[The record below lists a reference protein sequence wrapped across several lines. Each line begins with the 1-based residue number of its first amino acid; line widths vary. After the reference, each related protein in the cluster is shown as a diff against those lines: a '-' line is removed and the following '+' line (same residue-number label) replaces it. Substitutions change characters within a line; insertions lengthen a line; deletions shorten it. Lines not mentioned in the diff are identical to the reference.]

1 MEARCVLFD
10 FDGVIADTE
19 ESNVKYLGKALAV
32 FGISITPEEK
42 ARMVGRNDP
51 RILEGILRRA
61 QPPVTLEQL
70 LEERRRQGNTYE
82 DDPDLVPTPGV
93 TQFLR
98 RLRAA
103 GKRTAL
109 VSSTSARLILAAL
122 NRLGL
127 TGLFDVI
134 VCGDMVSEKKPSP
147 ECYRKAIDLLGARPE
162 ECVIVEDSPVGI
174 RAGKAAGAAVAA
186 CKCGQLRQDTSQADL
201 SFTSFAECMALPVF
215 GLEAAAEQR
224 TG

>member
-32 FGISITPEEK
+32 FGVVITPEEQ
-42 ARMVGRNDP
+42 AQLVGMNDP
-51 RILEGILRRA
+51 RILEKMLRRA
-61 QPPVTLEQL
+61 RPPVTLEQL
-70 LEERRRQGNTYE
+70 LEERKRQGNTYE
-82 DDPDLVPTPGV
+82 DDPDLAPTPGV
-93 TQFLR
+93 IEFLH

-103 GKRTAL
+103 GKGIAL

-127 TGLFDVI
+127 TGFFDVI
-134 VCGDMVSEKKPSP
+134 ICGDMVSEKKPSP
-147 ECYRKAIDLLGARPE
+147 ECYRKAMALLRARPE

-174 RAGKAAGAAVAA
+174 RAGKAAGAVVAA
-186 CKCGQLRQDTSQADL
+186 CRCGRLRQDTSQADFEFE
-201 SFTSFAECMALPVF
+201 SFEECMRLPVF
-215 GLEAAAEQR
+215 
-224 TG
+224 

>member
-32 FGISITPEEK
+32 FGVVITPEEQ
-42 ARMVGRNDP
+42 AQLVGMNDP
-51 RILEGILRRA
+51 RILEKMLRRA
-61 QPPVTLEQL
+61 RPPVTLKQL
-70 LEERRRQGNTYE
+70 LEERQRQGNTYE
-82 DDPDLVPTPGV
+82 DDPDLAPTPGV
-93 TQFLR
+93 IEFLH

-103 GKRTAL
+103 GKRIAL

-127 TGLFDVI
+127 TGFFDVI
-134 VCGDMVSEKKPSP
+134 ICGDMVSEKKPSP
-147 ECYRKAIDLLGARPE
+147 ECYRKAMALLRARPE

-174 RAGKAAGAAVAA
+174 RAGKAAGAVVAA
-186 CKCGQLRQDTSQADL
+186 CRCGRLRQDTSQADFEFE
-201 SFTSFAECMALPVF
+201 SFEECMKLPVF
-215 GLEAAAEQR
+215 
-224 TG
+224 

>member
-32 FGISITPEEK
+32 FGVVITPEEQ
-42 ARMVGRNDP
+42 AQLVGMNDP
-51 RILEGILRRA
+51 RILEKMLRRA
-61 QPPVTLEQL
+61 RPPVTLKQL
-70 LEERRRQGNTYE
+70 LEERQRQGNTYE
-82 DDPDLVPTPGV
+82 DAPDLAPTPGV
-93 TQFLR
+93 IEFLH

-103 GKRTAL
+103 GKGIAL

-127 TGLFDVI
+127 TGFFDVI
-134 VCGDMVSEKKPSP
+134 ICGDMVSEKKPSP
-147 ECYRKAIDLLGARPE
+147 ECYRKAMALLRARPE

-174 RAGKAAGAAVAA
+174 RAGKAAGAVVAA
-186 CKCGQLRQDTSQADL
+186 CRCGRLRQDTSQADFEFE
-201 SFTSFAECMALPVF
+201 SFEECMRLPVF
-215 GLEAAAEQR
+215 
-224 TG
+224 

>member
-32 FGISITPEEK
+32 FGVTITPEEK
-42 ARMVGRNDP
+42 QRLVGMNDP
-51 RILEGILRRA
+51 GILVEMLRRA
-61 QPPVTLEQL
+61 RPPVTLEQL
-70 LEERRRQGNTYE
+70 LEERKRQGNTYE
-82 DDPDLVPTPGV
+82 DDPDLALTPGV
-93 TQFLR
+93 LEFLR

-109 VSSTSARLILAAL
+109 VSSTSSRLILAAL

-134 VCGDMVSEKKPSP
+134 ICGDMVGEKKPSP
-147 ECYRKAIDLLGARPE
+147 ECYRKAMALLKARPE
-162 ECVIVEDSPVGI
+162 ECVVVEDSPVGI
-174 RAGKAAGAAVAA
+174 RAGKAAGATVAA
-186 CKCGQLRQDTSQADL
+186 CKCGKLRQDTFQADL
-201 SFTSFAECMALPVF
+201 EFGSFEECMTLPVF
-215 GLEAAAEQR
+215 GIKAE
-224 TG
+224 

>member
-32 FGISITPEEK
+32 FGVVITPEEQ
-42 ARMVGRNDP
+42 AQLVGMNDP
-51 RILEGILRRA
+51 RILEKMLRRA
-61 QPPVTLEQL
+61 RPPVTLEQL
-70 LEERRRQGNTYE
+70 LEERQRQGNTYE
-82 DDPDLVPTPGV
+82 DDPDLAPTPGV
-93 TQFLR
+93 IKFLH

-103 GKRTAL
+103 GKGIAL

-127 TGLFDVI
+127 TGFFDVI
-134 VCGDMVSEKKPSP
+134 ICGDMVSEKKPSP
-147 ECYRKAIDLLGARPE
+147 ECYRKAMALLRARPE

-174 RAGKAAGAAVAA
+174 RAGKAAGAVVAA
-186 CKCGQLRQDTSQADL
+186 CRCGRLRQDTSQADFEFE
-201 SFTSFAECMALPVF
+201 SFEECMRLPVF
-215 GLEAAAEQR
+215 
-224 TG
+224 

>member
-32 FGISITPEEK
+32 FGVVITPEEQ
-42 ARMVGRNDP
+42 AQLVGMNDP
-51 RILEGILRRA
+51 RILEKMLRRA
-61 QPPVTLEQL
+61 RPPVTLEQL
-70 LEERRRQGNTYE
+70 LEERKRQGNTYE
-82 DDPDLVPTPGV
+82 DDPDLAPTPGV
-93 TQFLR
+93 IEFLH

-103 GKRTAL
+103 GKGIAL

-127 TGLFDVI
+127 TGFFDVI
-134 VCGDMVSEKKPSP
+134 ICGDMVSEKKPSP
-147 ECYRKAIDLLGARPE
+147 ECYRKAMALLRARPE

-174 RAGKAAGAAVAA
+174 RAGKAAGAVVAA
-186 CKCGQLRQDTSQADL
+186 CRCGRLRQDTSQADFEFE
-201 SFTSFAECMALPVF
+201 SFEEYMRLPVF
-215 GLEAAAEQR
+215 
-224 TG
+224 

>member
-32 FGISITPEEK
+32 FGVVITPEEQ
-42 ARMVGRNDP
+42 AQLVGMNDP
-51 RILEGILRRA
+51 RILEKMLRRA
-61 QPPVTLEQL
+61 RPPVTLEQL
-70 LEERRRQGNTYE
+70 LEERQRQGNTYE
-82 DDPDLVPTPGV
+82 DDPDLAPTPGV
-93 TQFLR
+93 IEFLH

-103 GKRTAL
+103 GKGIAL

-127 TGLFDVI
+127 TGFFDVI
-134 VCGDMVSEKKPSP
+134 ICGDMVSEKKPSP
-147 ECYRKAIDLLGARPE
+147 ECYRKAMALLRARPE

-174 RAGKAAGAAVAA
+174 RAGKAAGAVVAA
-186 CKCGQLRQDTSQADL
+186 CRCGRLRQDTSQADFEFE
-201 SFTSFAECMALPVF
+201 SFEECMRLPVF
-215 GLEAAAEQR
+215 
-224 TG
+224 

>member
-32 FGISITPEEK
+32 FGVVITPEEQ
-42 ARMVGRNDP
+42 AQLVGMNDP
-51 RILEGILRRA
+51 RILEKMLRRA
-61 QPPVTLEQL
+61 RPPVTLEQL
-70 LEERRRQGNTYE
+70 LEERQRQGNTYE
-82 DDPDLVPTPGV
+82 DDPDLAPTPGV
-93 TQFLR
+93 IEFLH

-103 GKRTAL
+103 GKGIAL

-127 TGLFDVI
+127 TGFFDVI
-134 VCGDMVSEKKPSP
+134 ICGDMVSEKKTSP
-147 ECYRKAIDLLGARPE
+147 ECYRKAMALLRARPE

-174 RAGKAAGAAVAA
+174 LAGKAAGAAVAA
-186 CKCGQLRQDTSQADL
+186 CRCGRLRQDTSQADFEFE
-201 SFTSFAECMALPVF
+201 SFEECMRLPVF
-215 GLEAAAEQR
+215 
-224 TG
+224 

>member
-32 FGISITPEEK
+32 FGVVITPEEQ
-42 ARMVGRNDP
+42 AQLVGMTDP
-51 RILEGILRRA
+51 RILEKMLRRA
-61 QPPVTLEQL
+61 RPPVTLKQL
-70 LEERRRQGNTYE
+70 LEERQRQGNTYE
-82 DDPDLVPTPGV
+82 DDPDLAPTPGV
-93 TQFLR
+93 IEFLH

-103 GKRTAL
+103 GKRIAL

-127 TGLFDVI
+127 TGFFDVI
-134 VCGDMVSEKKPSP
+134 ICGDMVSEKKPSP
-147 ECYRKAIDLLGARPE
+147 ECYRKAMALLRARPE

-174 RAGKAAGAAVAA
+174 RAGKAAGAVVAA
-186 CKCGQLRQDTSQADL
+186 CRCGRLRQDTSQADFEFE
-201 SFTSFAECMALPVF
+201 SFEECMKLPVF
-215 GLEAAAEQR
+215 
-224 TG
+224 

>member
-32 FGISITPEEK
+32 FGVVITPEEQ
-42 ARMVGRNDP
+42 AQLVGMNDP
-51 RILEGILRRA
+51 RILEKMLRRA
-61 QPPVTLEQL
+61 RPPVTLKQL
-70 LEERRRQGNTYE
+70 LEERQRQGNTYE
-82 DDPDLVPTPGV
+82 DDPDLAPTPGV
-93 TQFLR
+93 IEFLH

-103 GKRTAL
+103 GKGIAL

-127 TGLFDVI
+127 TGFFDVI
-134 VCGDMVSEKKPSP
+134 ICGDMVSEKKPSP
-147 ECYRKAIDLLGARPE
+147 ECYRKAMALLRARPE

-174 RAGKAAGAAVAA
+174 RAGKAAGAVVAA
-186 CKCGQLRQDTSQADL
+186 CRCGRLRQDTSQADFEFE
-201 SFTSFAECMALPVF
+201 SFEECMRLPVF
-215 GLEAAAEQR
+215 
-224 TG
+224 